1 MDRFPSCVTSSEEW
15 REQMSAK
22 TRQVY
27 SDGKVRIFE
36 QIVEAANRH
45 DARGMS
51 RHFAEDGVYENVTL
65 RALGTRQTQQEFHEA
80 LFKSFPD
87 LSYKLTNL
95 LAGDDQL
102 VAECLV
108 KGTNQ
113 GAFLGRPPTG
123 MAIKLPVAF
132 VIKFSRGKI
141 KHWKSYYD
149 SGTLLRQ
156 LGA

>member
-1 MDRFPSCVTSSEEW
+1 
-15 REQMSAK
+15 MSAK
-22 TRQVY
+22 TRQVS
-27 SDGKVRIFE
+27 SDGKVRILE

-45 DARGMS
+45 DAHAMS
-51 RHFAEDGVYENVTL
+51 RHFAEDGIYENMTL
-65 RALGTRQTQQEFHEA
+65 KLLGTRQTQREFHEA

-87 LSYKLTNL
+87 LNYKLTNL

-102 VAECLV
+102 LAECLV
-108 KGTNQ
+108 KGTNR

-123 MAIKLPVAF
+123 MTIKLPVAF

>member
-1 MDRFPSCVTSSEEW
+1 
-15 REQMSAK
+15 MSAK
-22 TRQVY
+22 TSQVA
-27 SDGKVRIFE
+27 SDGKVRILEHF
-36 QIVEAANRH
+36 VDAANRH
-45 DARGMS
+45 DARAMS
-51 RHFAEDGVYENVTL
+51 KHFAEDGIYENITL
-65 RALGTRQTQQEFHEA
+65 KVLGNRQTQQEFHEA

-95 LAGDDQL
+95 LTGDDQL

-108 KGTNQ
+108 KGTNR
-113 GAFLGRPPTG
+113 GAFFGRPPTG
-123 MAIKLPVAF
+123 MTIKLPVAF

>member
-1 MDRFPSCVTSSEEW
+1 
-15 REQMSAK
+15 MSAK
-22 TRQVY
+22 TKQVS
-27 SDGKVRIFE
+27 SDGKVRILE

-45 DARGMS
+45 DARAIS
-51 RHFAEDGVYENVTL
+51 KLFADDGIYENLTL
-65 RALGTRQTQQEFHEA
+65 KVLGNRRTQQEFHEA

-87 LSYKLTNL
+87 LHYKLTNL
-95 LAGDDQL
+95 LTGDDQL

-108 KGTNQ
+108 KGTNK
-113 GAFLGRPPTG
+113 GAFFGRPPTG
-123 MAIKLPVAF
+123 MTIKLPVAF

-149 SGTLLRQ
+149 SGTLLSQ

>member
-1 MDRFPSCVTSSEEW
+1 
-15 REQMSAK
+15 MSAK
-22 TRQVY
+22 TRQVS
-27 SDGKVRIFE
+27 SDGKVRILE
-36 QIVEAANRH
+36 QFVEAANRH
-45 DARGMS
+45 DAHAMS
-51 RHFAEDGVYENVTL
+51 RYFAEDGVYENVTL
-65 RALGTRQTQQEFHEA
+65 KAAGTRQTQQEFHEA

-87 LSYKLTNL
+87 LNYKLINL
-95 LAGDDQL
+95 LAGSDQL

-108 KGTNQ
+108 KGTNR

-123 MAIKLPVAF
+123 MSIKLPVAF

>member
-1 MDRFPSCVTSSEEW
+1 MDRYTYSGTSSEER

-27 SDGKVRIFE
+27 SDGKVRILE

-65 RALGTRQTQQEFHEA
+65 RVLGTRQTQQEFHEA

-87 LSYKLTNL
+87 LSYKLINL
-95 LAGDDQL
+95 LAGDD
-102 VAECLV
+102 
-108 KGTNQ
+108 
-113 GAFLGRPPTG
+113 
-123 MAIKLPVAF
+123 
-132 VIKFSRGKI
+132 
-141 KHWKSYYD
+141 
-149 SGTLLRQ
+149 
-156 LGA
+156 

>member
-1 MDRFPSCVTSSEEW
+1 LAPRLE
-15 REQMSAK
+15 MSAK
-22 TRQVY
+22 TRQVH

-36 QIVEAANRH
+36 QIVEAVNRH
-45 DARGMS
+45 DAWAMS
-51 RHFAEDGVYENVTL
+51 RFFADDGIYENVTL
-65 RALGTRQTQQEFHEA
+65 KVLGDRETQQEFYEA

-87 LSYKLTNL
+87 LSYKLINL
-95 LAGDDQL
+95 LAVDNQL

-108 KGTNQ
+108 KGTNR

-123 MAIKLPVAF
+123 MTIRLPVAF
-132 VIKFSRGKI
+132 VIRFSRGKI